1 MPGTYAAVTHV
12 LFDLDGLLID
22 SETFYEKIISDIAG
36 QYGKKYTKEVRAR
49 ILGTPEMITSQLA
62 VDLME
67 LPMTP
72 DEFCMKMRKGV
83 EAELQNPP
91 LLPGAEKLIRHLAK
105 HKIPFAMATS
115 GSKEATE
122 IKLQHATELFDLFH
136 HRVMGSSDPEV
147 KKGKPN
153 PDIFLVCAAKFPE
166 PPNPSKCLV
175 FEDAPNGV
183 RAAVAAGMQVVM
195 VPSAE
200 IPEELKEG
208 ATLVLQSLEEF
219 HPELFGL
226 PKFE

>member
-22 SETFYEKIISDIAG
+22 SETFYEKIIGDIAG

-49 ILGTPEMITSQLA
+49 ILGTPEMMTSQLA
-62 VDLME
+62 VELME
-67 LPMTP
+67 LPLTP
-72 DEFCMKMRKGV
+72 EEFFLRMRKGV
-83 EAELQNPP
+83 EAELHNPP

-115 GSKEATE
+115 GSKEATD
-122 IKLQHATELFDLFH
+122 IKLQSSAELFNLFH
-136 HRVMGSSDPEV
+136 HKVMGSSDAEV

-153 PDIFLVCAAKFPE
+153 PDIFLVCAQRFPD

-183 RAAVAAGMQVVM
+183 KAAVAAGMQVVM
-195 VPSAE
+195 VPSDE
-200 IPEELKEG
+200 ISDELKEG
-208 ATLVLQSLEEF
+208 ATLVLQSLEQF
-219 HPELFGL
+219 HPEEFGL
-226 PKFE
+226 PKFD